1 MLNERFKGEN
11 EEYTIGPIVQEA
23 EKENRIGATN
33 FFLTYETVS
42 TDVFRSSINIRTGL
56 ELSDDQELVEFYL
69 IPAYPSGTRQDFNVT
84 ITVKRQFLFISL
96 TFTRLKIQLAIITFS
111 CYSFDFLSLLYTL
124 YHHLL
129 DKTSNVHYERLI
141 LKLKLL
147 KSKTSCKMYKKSKLK
162 CRCRLINFFQNA

>member
-42 TDVFRSSINIRTGL
+42 TDVFRSSINIRTGFD
-56 ELSDDQELVEFYL
+56 LSDDQELVEFYL

-84 ITVKRQFLFISL
+84 ITVKRQFLFKSL
-96 TFTRLKIQLAIITFS
+96 TFTRLRIQLTIITFG
-111 CYSFDFLSLLYTL
+111 CDF
-124 YHHLL
+124 
-129 DKTSNVHYERLI
+129 
-141 LKLKLL
+141 
-147 KSKTSCKMYKKSKLK
+147 
-162 CRCRLINFFQNA
+162 